1 MVSAKATDGV
11 QVPPGTVAASAQL
24 LAEPTSVLAAA
35 ASRRL
40 AKLVGEATELIMKLE
55 SVSASGTLVEMLN
68 SALAS
73 LKAQYT
79 AVQAFA
85 NAKID
90 NAEMYLPY
98 SKATDAIVEYYQNK
112 KQFADA
118 LIRVGKS
125 QAEPKPSSPAKAAP
139 PAKGPSP

>member
-1 MVSAKATDGV
+1 
-11 QVPPGTVAASAQL
+11 
-24 LAEPTSVLAAA
+24 
-35 ASRRL
+35 
-40 AKLVGEATELIMKLE
+40 
-55 SVSASGTLVEMLN
+55 MLN

-90 NAEMYLPY
+90 NPALYLPY